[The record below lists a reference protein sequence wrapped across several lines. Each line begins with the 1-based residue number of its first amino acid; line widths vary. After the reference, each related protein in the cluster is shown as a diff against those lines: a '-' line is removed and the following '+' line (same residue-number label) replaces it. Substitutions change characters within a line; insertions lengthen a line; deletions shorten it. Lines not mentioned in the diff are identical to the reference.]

1 MNEYFKSKVREC
13 GKSLY
18 RISHETGIPYTVL
31 NEIYN
36 EKKNINNITSET
48 VYKLCLYFDC
58 DMKSLLNPFPLLKN
72 SRGIYRKVSYQ
83 WVATNN
89 GEEMELQ
96 ILADNEP
103 ETIIT
108 LKRAIPDAYKEYNS
122 LVAEVAIDDY
132 LKRKKDE
139 EVLNGAVLFNA

>member
-1 MNEYFKSKVREC
+1 MNEYYKSKVNSSE
-13 GKSLY
+13 KSLY

-58 DMKSLLNPFPLLKN
+58 DMESILNPFPLLKN
-72 SRGIYRKVSYQ
+72 SKGIYRKIPYR
-83 WVATNN
+83 WVATDN

-96 ILADNEP
+96 ISVKDEP
-103 ETIIT
+103 ETIIS
-108 LKRAIPDAYKEYNS
+108 LSRALPDAYKEYNN
-122 LVAEVAIDDY
+122 LVTEVVIDDY
-132 LKRKKDE
+132 LKREKEE
-139 EVLNGAVLFNA
+139 EVLNGAIFFDA